1 MNAPTE
7 AVPAPAKEVIDFAE
21 NELVGRL
28 LNLVVVQL
36 ESLKTPWHLTSE
48 VNQKVRISNM
58 RSEITTGVIDAVK
71 TIVTERVPAIDVSL
85 GKVEFGADG
94 IKATITMSRNAPGRH
109 TLADK
114 TGSTVFLQL
123 AEPERFIGGGEK
135 VHADPDQPKLN
146 LPEHEAD
153 PDEERRSGDDR
164 RVAQVALEEGRIDTR
179 VATGDRRNAEEIPP
193 VADDAATDKPL
204 SSVPEIRPFKDGFMI
219 YQDET
224 PIAGAQKFATQ
235 DDAEK
240 YLRDH
245 LKIQTPAEQR
255 RNRKRK

>member
-7 AVPAPAKEVIDFAE
+7 AVPAPAKEVIEFAE

-146 LPEHEAD
+146 LPEQGEDA
-153 PDEERRSGDDR
+153 DEERRSGDDR
-164 RVAQVALEEGRIDTR
+164 RVAQSPLEDGHVDAR
-179 VATGDRRNAEEIPP
+179 VATSDRRSESLPP
-193 VADDAATDKPL
+193 ADDVTTDKPL
-204 SSVPEIRPFKDGFMI
+204 SSIPEVRPYKDGFMI
-219 YQDET
+219 YQDEM
-224 PIAGAQKFATQ
+224 PLAGAQKFATQ

-255 RNRKRK
+255 KNRKKR